1 MMFDP
6 DQFAKI
12 TVPSDNPRQAAKHS
26 DIKKIANDVFMVR
39 GAMPS
44 APGRP
49 IWERLFLRYSRT
61 MTVVRHHSPD
71 GGSDLTL
78 INTMRLSP
86 AGLEA
91 LTGMGRI
98 RNIVRLGAFHG
109 VDDAFYVS
117 EFGADYWQVEGMQ
130 PATDYRGEV
139 RTMSES
145 SLPIPDAKL
154 FCFEGLNYP
163 EAILLLPA
171 QQDRPGVAITTDSIQ
186 NHTSAW
192 DPDNSFLV
200 SMAIKRIGLLGPA
213 RLGPVWLRDQVP
225 ANKNAPELTGAVKKK
240 NMTSF
245 FRPQFQRLLHDFDF
259 DMLVPGHGW
268 PVMKDAKAA
277 VRASIEKQLSD

>member
-1 MMFDP
+1 MFDP
-6 DQFAKI
+6 DQFAQI
-12 TVPSDNPRQAAKHS
+12 TVPSENPRPAARHS
-26 DIKKIANDVFMVR
+26 DIEEIAKDLFIVR

-49 IWERLFLRYSRT
+49 FWERLFLRYSRT
-61 MTVVRHHSPD
+61 MTVVRHGRPD

-78 INTMRLSP
+78 INTIRLNP
-86 AGLEA
+86 TGLEA
-91 LTGMGRI
+91 LAGLGTI
-98 RNIVRLGAFHG
+98 RSIVRLGAFHG
-109 VDDAFYVS
+109 IDDAFYVS

-130 PATDYRGEV
+130 PAPDYWGEV
-139 RTMSES
+139 KTMSEGN
-145 SLPIPDAKL
+145 LPIPNAKL
-154 FCFEGLNYP
+154 FCFEALNYP

-171 QQDRPGVAITTDSIQ
+171 LKDRPGVAITTDSIQ

-200 SMAIKRIGLLGPA
+200 SIAIKRIGLLGPA

-225 ANKNAPELTGAVKKK
+225 ANKLAPDLTGAVKKK

-245 FRPQFQRLLHDFDF
+245 FRPQFQRLLADYEF

-277 VRASIEKQLSD
+277 IIASIEQQLSD